1 MERLSDAVIYVDSKM
16 VMRAC
21 VDNCPVL
28 LPSTFRAFEKG
39 ENFIVEQIE
48 RLPSKAVWITNGD
61 IRKFEVKD
69 DLTHLNP
76 DGTITKTSPGTKFPT
91 RSRRK
96 PKAGEITKAK
106 VSGVDYAKSLL
117 ESKLLAEG
125 DVLYGTPDATELES
139 MLADIKKSNE
149 KPKKA
154 VLKAPVEESV
164 ESLEDLFGQLKR
176 QLEGG

>member
-76 DGTITKTSPGTKFPT
+76 DGTITKTSPGTRFPT

-96 PKAGEITKAK
+96 PKAAK
-106 VSGVDYAKSLL
+106 ESLL
-117 ESKLLAEG
+117 ESKLLAKG
-125 DVLYGTPDATELES
+125 DIIYGTPDATELES

>member
-1 MERLSDAVIYVDSKM
+1 MEKLSDAVIYVDSKM

-61 IRKFEVKD
+61 IRKFEVD
-69 DLTHLNP
+69 DLTYLSP
-76 DGTITKTSPGTKFPT
+76 DGTITKTSPSTKFPT

-96 PKAGEITKAK
+96 PKAVKE
-106 VSGVDYAKSLL
+106 SLF
-117 ESKLLAEG
+117 ESKLLAKG
-125 DVLYGTPDATELES
+125 DIIYGTPDATELES

>member
-76 DGTITKTSPGTKFPT
+76 DGTITKTSPGTRFPT

-117 ESKLLAEG
+117 EG
-125 DVLYGTPDATELES
+125 DVLCGTPDATELES

-154 VLKAPVEESV
+154 VLKDPVEESV